1 MWAHTRLQDIS
12 GVGHGTQWW
21 DRDKSKSRE
30 WRWRV
35 SGWTR
40 ALPPACP
47 PPAPDLHLPH
57 PPVSSLEAATGK
69 GGGHA
74 GLWRGQS
81 QTEAKPRAA
90 LGSLPCTAILE
101 GLQWVPSA
109 GGPVPALLEHP
120 PLCRALCRVLR
131 ALRTDKALVFPESG
145 LRFVVFN
152 SQIRGRE
159 AGRSY
164 GQGPRMLLCPRYH
177 RQIK

>member
-1 MWAHTRLQDIS
+1 MWQDIS
-12 GVGHGTQWW
+12 GVGLGTQWW

-30 WRWRV
+30 WRGRV

-47 PPAPDLHLPH
+47 PPAPDLHLPRPLCP
-57 PPVSSLEAATGK
+57 PPVSSFEAATGK

-81 QTEAKPRAA
+81 QTVAKARAA
-90 LGSLPCTAILE
+90 RGSLPCTAILE

-120 PLCRALCRVLR
+120 LCQALCRVLR
-131 ALRTDKALVFPESG
+131 APRTDKALVFQESG

-159 AGRSY
+159 EGRSY
-164 GQGPRMLLCPRYH
+164 SQGLRMLLCPRYH
-177 RQIK
+177 R